1 MSVAAKLKAEREKFY
16 DELLQK
22 ILALPSVQEYKG
34 LKIGGETEYE
44 LEQSALADFFEGD
57 PIDILAVEEIWK
69 MVQEEVREQA
79 EWITSDVKTFL
90 QDYDDLKAEDIM
102 IDKLEEISDEL
113 DKALK
118 RRHGKA

>member
-1 MSVAAKLKAEREKFY
+1 LSVAAKLKAEREKFY